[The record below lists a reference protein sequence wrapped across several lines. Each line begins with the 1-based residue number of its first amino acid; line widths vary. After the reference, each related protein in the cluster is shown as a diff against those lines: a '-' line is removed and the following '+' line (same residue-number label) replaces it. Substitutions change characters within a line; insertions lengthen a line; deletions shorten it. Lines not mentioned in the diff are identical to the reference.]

1 MNRSDVE
8 KILIDIGMKTNLLGF
23 EYITD
28 AVMIIYESEKKKK
41 ICDIY
46 KEIAEKSGKTASS
59 VERAIRAEIAVA
71 RKKTSNPK
79 LTEKYLGDINSN
91 NSQSITQIVK
101 VMNIVNNT
109 KEPNTEPMENMIR
122 RIVREELERI
132 KNESGG
138 RYDRN

>member
-101 VMNIVNNT
+101 VMNINNT
-109 KEPNTEPMENMIR
+109 KELNTERMENMIR